1 MGGGLR
7 TGVLPGG
14 AAASRAMRRCAA
26 ATLLLAASLVASVGA
41 RAVPSGCGSPACVNL
56 AGFASDD
63 YDLGSW
69 NGAANTVRVNLRHC
83 VFSNRPSSGT
93 KTYDANAVGV
103 GTTGGAFLLAGPGG
117 DLPYDVEIDD
127 GSGFVVM
134 TAGVDDNFNSL
145 SEAAFDS
152 CTNSATSAGGQR
164 LRVTVYETD
173 MEGYASGT
181 YTGTL
186 RLNVATPVGSGS
198 DFETNSSLSIE
209 IPPLVRL
216 SGLRNTFGF
225 GTWNPDSGDG
235 LELADNAVCIWSNNA
250 ADTYTVTA
258 TTATG
263 AFEMLQAGDPIA
275 FDVWWSGQPGISTV
289 AASETMLD
297 YNVPESF
304 TTDATVTNCSGDS
317 TASIVLAVSESA
329 LASAVSGAYAADLLI
344 TIGLAP

>member
-1 MGGGLR
+1 MGAVRVWPATSLAVLR
-7 TGVLPGG
+7 G
-14 AAASRAMRRCAA
+14 AAAA
-26 ATLLLAASLVASVGA
+26 LLLVAGLAAGGPAG
-41 RAVPSGCGSPACVNL
+41 AVPSGCGAPACINL

-63 YDLGSW
+63 YNLGSW

-117 DLPYDVEIDD
+117 DLPYEVEIND
-127 GSGFVVM
+127 GSGFVAM
-134 TAGVDDNFNSL
+134 TAGVDDNFDSL
-145 SEAAFDS
+145 SEAVFDS
-152 CTNSATSAGGQR
+152 CSDSATSAGGQR
-164 LRVTVYETD
+164 LRVTVLETD
-173 MEGYASGT
+173 MEAFAAGT

-186 RLNVATPVGSGS
+186 RLNVATTVGSAT
-198 DFETNSSLSIE
+198 DFEINSSLSIE

-216 SGLRNTFGF
+216 NGLRNTFGF
-225 GTWNPDSGDG
+225 GTWDPDSGDG
-235 LELADNAVCIWSNNA
+235 LELSDNAVCVWSNNA

-275 FDVWWSGQPGISTV
+275 FDVWWSGQPGISSV
-289 AASETMLD
+289 AASEAMLD
-297 YNVPESF
+297 YNVPETF
-304 TTDATVTNCSGDS
+304 TTDATVTNCSGGS
-317 TASIVLAVSESA
+317 TASIVLAVSETA

-344 TIGLAP
+344 TVGVAP